1 MPLAAVKMFK
11 LIRRTISLFFLILI
25 GIPTFFFA
33 QVWWE
38 AHYPTKRSAEFAV
51 VMGAAQYDGRPSDAL
66 EARLQEALQ
75 LYKDGLIKKI
85 VTVGSGAP
93 GDRFTEARAG
103 RNWLIEKGV
112 ARKDAIEIPEGRN
125 TIDSTKAY
133 VDYFLKNSIKEVIV
147 VTDPY
152 HCKRSMYIA
161 DDLGLN
167 PTCTP
172 VTSGPFSLKNSSLH
186 YLWREGNAYI
196 AYRTLE
202 KVGIHVSDRIESTA
216 LNALGLN

>member
-1 MPLAAVKMFK
+1 MFR
-11 LIRRTISLFFLILI
+11 LIRRTISLIFLIII

-38 AHYPTKRSAEFAV
+38 AHYPTSRSTDYAV
-51 VMGAAQYDGRPSDAL
+51 VLGAAQYDGRPSDAL
-66 EARLQEALQ
+66 EARLAEALR
-75 LYKDGLIKKI
+75 LYKAGLIKKI

-103 RNWLIEKGV
+103 RRWLIENGI
-112 ARKDAIEIPEGRN
+112 ARSNVIEIPLGRN

-133 VDYFLKNSIKEVIV
+133 ADYFKKLGVKEIIV

-161 DDLGLN
+161 TDQGLN
-167 PTCTP
+167 PTCSP
-172 VTSGPFSLKNSSLH
+172 VSSGPYSLKNSSLH
-186 YLWREGNAYI
+186 YLWREGGAYI

-202 KVGIHVSDRIESTA
+202 KVGIHVSDRLESTA
-216 LNALGLN
+216 LGALGLNV

>member
-1 MPLAAVKMFK
+1 MFK
-11 LIRRTISLFFLILI
+11 LIRRTFTLIFLAIV
-25 GIPTFFFA
+25 GIPTFFFG
-33 QVWWE
+33 QVWWQ
-38 AHYPTKRSAEFAV
+38 AHYPTVRSADFAV

-66 EARLQEALQ
+66 EARLQEALRI
-75 LYKDGLIKKI
+75 YKAGLVKKI

-103 RNWLIEKGV
+103 RRWLINNGV
-112 ARKDAIEIPEGRN
+112 ARANVIEIPAGRN

-133 VDYFLKNSIKEVIV
+133 VEYFKKNNVNQIIV

-152 HCKRSMYIA
+152 HCKRSIYIA
-161 DDLGLN
+161 EDLGVSA
-167 PTCTP
+167 TCSP
-172 VTSGPFSLKNSSLH
+172 VQSGPNSLKNSSLK

-202 KVGIHVSDRIESTA
+202 KLGVHVSDHLESTG
-216 LNALGLN
+216 LSVVGLG